1 MDSKILVTG
10 ATGNV
15 GGALARTLVERGV
28 PTRAVVRD
36 PARPVPA
43 GVEAAVGDLTDA
55 TSLRDALAGVDGLFL
70 MPGYADEIA
79 TEAARAGVRR
89 IVLLSGGSV
98 LSSAPDNAVTEYM
111 ARSEDAVRA
120 SGLAWTFLRPVSF
133 MTNTYEWRPQ
143 LAAGDVVRAPFADVP
158 IATIDPADLA
168 AVAAEALLGEGH
180 DGRAYPLTGP
190 EALRPADRVALLA
203 EVLDRPLTFEAEPDD
218 EARARMLAAMPQP
231 YVDAFFSFFVDGTID
246 ETTVQPTV
254 AEVTG
259 RPPRTF
265 RQWAEQN
272 ADAFSHNAP

>member
-1 MDSKILVTG
+1 MNSKILVTG

-36 PARPVPA
+36 PAKPLPA
-43 GVEAAVGDLTDA
+43 GVQAVAGDLTDG
-55 TSLRDALAGVDGLFL
+55 TSLRDAFAGVDGLFL

-98 LSSAPDNAVTEYM
+98 LSSAPANAVTEYM
-111 ARSEDAVRA
+111 ARSEAAVRG

-133 MTNTYEWRPQ
+133 MTNTFEWLPQ
-143 LAAGDVVRAPFADVP
+143 LAAGEVVRAPFADVP
-158 IATIDPADLA
+158 IATIDPADIA
-168 AVAAEALLGEGH
+168 AVAAEALLGDGH
-180 DGRAYPLTGP
+180 DGRAHPLTGP
-190 EALRPADRVALLA
+190 EALRPADRL
-203 EVLDRPLTFEAEPDD
+203 EVLADVLGRHLSFEAEPDD
-218 EARARMLAAMPQP
+218 EARARMLAAMPER

-246 ETTVQPTV
+246 ETTVHPTV
-254 AEVTG
+254 EEITG

-265 RQWAEQN
+265 RQWAEAN
-272 ADAFSHNAP
+272 AAAFGRS

>member
-1 MDSKILVTG
+1 MLVTG

-36 PARPVPA
+36 LARAVPP
-43 GVEAAVGDLTDA
+43 GVEPVVGDLTDA
-55 TSLRDALAGVDGLFL
+55 SSLRDALTGVDGLFL
-70 MPGYADEIA
+70 MPGYADGIA
-79 TEAARAGVRR
+79 AEAARAGVRR

-111 ARSEDAVRA
+111 ARSENAVRA
-120 SGLAWTFLRPVSF
+120 SGLVWTFLRPVSF
-133 MTNTYEWRPQ
+133 MTNTFEWKAQ
-143 LAAGDVVRAPFADVP
+143 LAAGNVVRAPFADVP
-158 IATIDPADLA
+158 IATIDPADIA

-190 EALRPADRVALLA
+190 AALRPADRVAQLA
-203 EVLDRPLTFEAEPDD
+203 EVLDRPLSFEAEPDD
-218 EARARMLAAMPQP
+218 EARARMLAAMPKP

-246 ETTVQPTV
+246 ETTVHPTV

-265 RQWAEQN
+265 RAWAEAN
-272 ADAFSHNAP
+272 AAAFDAEGP

>member
-1 MDSKILVTG
+1 MLVTG

-43 GVEAAVGDLTDA
+43 GVEPVVGDLTDA
-55 TSLRDALAGVDGLFL
+55 STLREALAGVDGLFL

-79 TEAARAGVRR
+79 AEAARAGVRR

-98 LSSAPDNAVTEYM
+98 LSSAPANAVTAYM
-111 ARSEDAVRA
+111 ARTEQAVRA

-133 MTNTYEWRPQ
+133 MTNTFEWVPQ
-143 LAAGDVVRAPFADVP
+143 LAAGDLVRAPFAEVP
-158 IATIDPADLA
+158 IATIDPADIA
-168 AVAAEALLGEGH
+168 AVAVEALLGDGH
-180 DGRAYPLTGP
+180 AGQAYPLTGP
-190 EALRPADRVALLA
+190 AALRPAERLAVLA
-203 EVLDRPLTFEAEPDD
+203 EVLGRRPLTFEAEPDD
-218 EARARMLAAMPQP
+218 EARARMLTAMPEP

-246 ETTVQPTV
+246 ETTVHPTV
-254 AEVTG
+254 AEITG

-265 RQWAEQN
+265 RAWAEAN
-272 ADAFSHNAP
+272 AAAFSA